1 MQYTKKFREFENS
14 PNLHEF
20 RGEDKRLQQQVVD
33 LQKKYIEILSIFN
46 NIQNEP
52 AHNRIKY
59 IDNIKSYMKGI
70 EKKVKE
76 QEIYIKNRQVA
87 FKEALKNVVPL
98 EGNDLQVEKKLLA
111 FIMKETIGSRNF
123 EEIKSLSEPTN
134 LFKDMIY
141 HP

>member
-1 MQYTKKFREFENS
+1 
-14 PNLHEF
+14 
-20 RGEDKRLQQQVVD
+20 
-33 LQKKYIEILSIFN
+33 
-46 NIQNEP
+46 
-52 AHNRIKY
+52 
-59 IDNIKSYMKGI
+59 MKGI

-76 QEIYIKNRQVA
+76 QENYIKNRQVA

-111 FIMKETIGSRNF
+111 FIMKETISSRNF